1 MTEINI
7 DRLAELVREI
17 LVEIGEDP
25 DRDGLRET
33 PKRVAKA
40 LQEMTASTRLASF
53 TEGKMFPTATGSG
66 DQVVSVNH
74 IPFYSMCEHH
84 MLPFFGHVHVGYL
97 PQGGQII
104 GLSKIPRLVNY
115 VSRKLNVQENI
126 TREVAEILMEV
137 TQAKGVA
144 VVVDARHMCVEMRGV
159 QKLNSITRTTFFLGE
174 FSQNDSLRKEFLQ
187 SLPKVGKW

>member
-126 TREVAEILMEV
+126 TPVSYTHL
-137 TQAKGVA
+137 
-144 VVVDARHMCVEMRGV
+144 
-159 QKLNSITRTTFFLGE
+159 
-174 FSQNDSLRKEFLQ
+174 
-187 SLPKVGKW
+187 